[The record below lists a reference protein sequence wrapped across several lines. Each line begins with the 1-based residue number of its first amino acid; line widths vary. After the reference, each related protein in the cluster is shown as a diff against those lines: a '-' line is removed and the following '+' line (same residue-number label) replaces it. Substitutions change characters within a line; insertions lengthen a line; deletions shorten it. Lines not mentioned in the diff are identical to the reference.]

1 MACPKFVDRKKSFHV
16 VAIALGILVLCITI
30 FPLTFWELTSRNNQV
45 EKNYN
50 VFTTIFSVGTT
61 TKATSSKMVLFLRDT
76 TIPETRYERKTE
88 SSKVGTTA
96 KAASSNMI
104 SLLTDSTMP
113 ATSHE
118 RKTGSSKVGTTTK
131 AASSKTISLLR
142 DTTMPATSYEPKTES
157 SKMTIIPIGTNVEKR
172 LDDMVCSHINI
183 SSNLAMQEQYPGLFG
198 AYERVGLVNGRMMYM
213 NPKTWSE
220 IFYSNSIYHRNYYDD
235 HTETEEYQ
243 TKWTVKFE
251 DYLKFYR
258 AFDINCYDIVTTNSN
273 CNPEWRF
280 CNYTALDRPKLKMDC
295 IIIEA
300 IKFQCINDST
310 DVKPIQDNQEKCQE
324 LELSSIDGIAKT
336 VPEIMGIYS
345 LEDYLYNDMVVYV
358 HKDNGFNLR
367 YTNNS
372 IDMLNQSL
380 TGVWDIHNDTD
391 LLSDNLFCEDTDLSM
406 DGKCKFGWSYPI
418 NNHTMRL
425 DYTASI
431 ICIKPSP
438 VVTNIPTGVICQ
450 TFQLMSATAF
460 EVEMLTYSLGQY
472 IITESTNNGMVVYR
486 HRHYSLF
493 FYSMVSTFVEGG
505 IYWAIGSEVGS
516 ESGRVFNPY
525 CWNFEN
531 PANGNCTYGW
541 FYYNVESQTWNYD
554 INMRIQCTN
563 YLPNSI
569 I

>member
-1 MACPKFVDRKKSFHV
+1 MTYLKFVDRKKSFHV
-16 VAIALGILVLCITI
+16 VAKALGILVLCITI
-30 FPLTFWELTSRNNQV
+30 FALTFWELTSRNNQV
-45 EKNYN
+45 EKNDN
-50 VFTTIFSVGTT
+50 VFATTF
-61 TKATSSKMVLFLRDT
+61 F
-76 TIPETRYERKTE
+76 
-88 SSKVGTTA
+88 
-96 KAASSNMI
+96 
-104 SLLTDSTMP
+104 
-113 ATSHE
+113 
-118 RKTGSSKVGTTTK
+118 VGTTTK

-172 LDDMVCSHINI
+172 LDEMVCSHINI

-220 IFYSNSIYHRNYYDD
+220 IFYSNSIYHRNYYDN
-235 HTETEEYQ
+235 HTETEEYR
-243 TKWTVKFE
+243 TKWTVTFE
-251 DYLKFYR
+251 DYLEFYR

-310 DVKPIQDNQEKCQE
+310 DVKPIQDNDQEKCQE

-380 TGVWDIHNDTD
+380 TGVWDIYNDT
-391 LLSDNLFCEDTDLSM
+391 
-406 DGKCKFGWSYPI
+406 
-418 NNHTMRL
+418 
-425 DYTASI
+425 I
-431 ICIKPSP
+431 I
-438 VVTNIPTGVICQ
+438 Q
-450 TFQLMSATAF
+450 
-460 EVEMLTYSLGQY
+460 
-472 IITESTNNGMVVYR
+472 
-486 HRHYSLF
+486 
-493 FYSMVSTFVEGG
+493 
-505 IYWAIGSEVGS
+505 
-516 ESGRVFNPY
+516 
-525 CWNFEN
+525 
-531 PANGNCTYGW
+531 
-541 FYYNVESQTWNYD
+541 
-554 INMRIQCTN
+554 
-563 YLPNSI
+563 
-569 I
+569 